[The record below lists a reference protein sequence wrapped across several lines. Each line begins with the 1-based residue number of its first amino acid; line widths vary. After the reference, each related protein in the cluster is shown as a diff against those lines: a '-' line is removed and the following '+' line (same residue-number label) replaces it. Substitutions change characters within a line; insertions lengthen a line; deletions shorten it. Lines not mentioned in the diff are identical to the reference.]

1 MTFSLPQAPR
11 WHLVLALSL
20 LNILLL
26 TPELPWAGFPPRHWI
41 ALEAP
46 LIVGL
51 LALLPSSRWRR
62 WLSGLV
68 VLCALAIVFGAA
80 GDALTQTM
88 QGRSLN
94 LYTDIK
100 LIPILIELIVTN
112 LGLPLAVAGLSAAGL
127 VAFATGLLL
136 ARLLR
141 GFHARNTPRALA
153 LLLILTGGIG
163 LAVVNAVS
171 MGNAPAG
178 IARLGHPAASF
189 VMFEWQRAQETRQA
203 MATFG
208 RQLYDDDHAYAAPD
222 GQALPGLANTDV
234 ILGFIESYGVAAIER
249 EPFKAEL
256 RPRLET
262 IEHQLGAAGLSVVTG
277 RVTAAT
283 LGGQSWLNHATFASG
298 LPVTSQLRFELMINS
313 PHSTLIDDFKA
324 TGHTTIAIM
333 PGIIRDW
340 PEGDLY
346 GYDEIHTA
354 ESMGYQGPS
363 MGWASMPDQF
373 TWQRVEDYALSHH
386 QGPSFTELATLSSHA
401 PWSPVIDVIE
411 DWSTVGDG
419 RVFDRWRGAGEDY
432 ATLWQDTEAMRRNY
446 APAIDYS
453 LQAATGFARRYL
465 GGNLPGGDHA
475 LMMILGDH
483 QAAPA
488 IIGGSPGKDV
498 PMHVI
503 SDDPA
508 LLRRFLANGFRPGM
522 FPPGPEAAIPMAG
535 MRDLLHRIYGDVTPG
550 ETSPTSGSGS

>member
-1 MTFSLPQAPR
+1 MTFSLAQAPR
-11 WHLVLALSL
+11 WHLLLALTM

-41 ALEAP
+41 ALEVP
-46 LIVGL
+46 LIVGV
-51 LALLPSSRWRR
+51 LALLPPSRWRR

-68 VLCALAIVFGAA
+68 ALFALAIVFGAA
-80 GDALTQTM
+80 GDALTQTL

-100 LIPILIELIVTN
+100 LVPILVELIVTN
-112 LGLPLAVAGLSAAGL
+112 LGLPLAIAGLSAAGL
-127 VAFATGLLL
+127 AAFATGLLL

-153 LLLILTGGIG
+153 LLLVLSGGIG
-163 LAVVNAVS
+163 LAGVNVLS
-171 MGNAPAG
+171 QDNAPAW

-189 VMFEWQRAQETRQA
+189 VRFEWQRALQTRQA

-208 RQLYDDDHAYAAPD
+208 RRLYDDDHAYAAPG
-222 GQALPGLANTDV
+222 GQALPGLADTDV

-249 EPFKAEL
+249 EPFRAEI

-262 IEHQLGAAGLSVVTG
+262 IAHQLAAAGLSVATG
-277 RVTAAT
+277 RITAAT

-324 TGHTTIAIM
+324 TGHATIAIM
-333 PGIIRDW
+333 PGITRDW
-340 PEGDLY
+340 PEGGRY

-354 ESMGYQGPS
+354 GSMDYQGPS

-373 TWQRVEDYALSHH
+373 TWQRVEDYALSRHDR
-386 QGPSFTELATLSSHA
+386 PSFTELATLSSHA
-401 PWSPVIDVIE
+401 PWSPVIDMIE
-411 DWSTVGDG
+411 DWSTVEDG
-419 RVFDRWRGAGEDY
+419 RVFDRWRGAGEGY

-446 APAIDYS
+446 GPAIDYS
-453 LQAATGFARRYL
+453 LQAASGFARRYL
-465 GGNLPGGDHA
+465 GRNLPRGDHA

-488 IIGGSPGKDV
+488 IIGDTPGRDV
-498 PMHVI
+498 PLHVI

-508 LLRRFLANGFRPGM
+508 LLRGFIDNGFRPGM
-522 FPPGPEAAIPMAG
+522 FPPGPQAAIPMEG
-535 MRDLLHRIYGDVTPG
+535 MRELLHRIYGDVTPD

>member
-1 MTFSLPQAPR
+1 MTFSLAQAPR
-11 WHLVLALSL
+11 WHLLLALTL

-41 ALEAP
+41 ALEVP
-46 LIVGL
+46 LIVGV
-51 LALLPSSRWRR
+51 LALLPPSRWRR

-68 VLCALAIVFGAA
+68 ALFALAIVFGAA
-80 GDALTQTM
+80 GDALTQTL

-100 LIPILIELIVTN
+100 LVPILVELIVTN
-112 LGLPLAVAGLSAAGL
+112 LGLPLAIAGLSAAGL
-127 VAFATGLLL
+127 AAFATGLLL

-153 LLLILTGGIG
+153 LLLVLSGGIG
-163 LAVVNAVS
+163 LAGVNVLS
-171 MGNAPAG
+171 QDNAPVW

-189 VMFEWQRAQETRQA
+189 VRFEWQRALQTRQA

-208 RQLYDDDHAYAAPD
+208 RRLYDDDHAYAAPG
-222 GQALPGLANTDV
+222 GQALPGLADTDV

-249 EPFKAEL
+249 EPFRAEI

-262 IEHQLGAAGLSVVTG
+262 IAHQLAAAGLSVATG
-277 RVTAAT
+277 RITAAT

-324 TGHTTIAIM
+324 TGHATIAIM
-333 PGIIRDW
+333 PGITRDW
-340 PEGDLY
+340 PEGGRY

-354 ESMGYQGPS
+354 GSMDYQGPS

-373 TWQRVEDYALSHH
+373 TWQRVEDYALSRHDR
-386 QGPSFTELATLSSHA
+386 PSFTELATLSSHA
-401 PWSPVIDVIE
+401 PWSPVIDMIE
-411 DWSTVGDG
+411 DWSTVEDG

-446 APAIDYS
+446 GPAIDYS
-453 LQAATGFARRYL
+453 LQAASGFARRYL
-465 GGNLPGGDHA
+465 GRNLPRGDHA

-488 IIGGSPGKDV
+488 IIGDTPGRDV
-498 PMHVI
+498 PLHVI

-508 LLRRFLANGFRPGM
+508 LLRGFIDNGFRPGM
-522 FPPGPEAAIPMAG
+522 FPPGPQAAIPMEG
-535 MRDLLHRIYGDVTPG
+535 MRELLHRIYGDVTPD